1 MLAAQRLRMPPAP
14 EDDDAGQARMMA
26 LLTAQSSV
34 HRTDRAAQI
43 PVHLCALDRCPS
55 SFSRSLDAPED

>member
-14 EDDDAGQARMMA
+14 EDDDGPPDS
-26 LLTAQSSV
+26 TESV